1 MLNTNIQK
9 IATSIE
15 TLTLENNN
23 VFISITA
30 FSFLFSFCLFF
41 VTRFLSWMYWSD
53 WGASPRIERAGMDG
67 SHRTTIIN
75 YDVKWPNGI
84 TLDLVRKRIYWVDGK
99 LNIIASANYDGSQR
113 RQILY
118 STDYLRHPFSI
129 TTFEDNIYWSDWDKQ
144 TVFKANKFNG
154 KGVEAVTALHQVS
167 GNKHNIKLIMTGK
180 QLSSQRKV

>member
-1 MLNTNIQK
+1 
-9 IATSIE
+9 
-15 TLTLENNN
+15 
-23 VFISITA
+23 
-30 FSFLFSFCLFF
+30 
-41 VTRFLSWMYWSD
+41 MYWSD

-99 LNIIASANYDGSQR
+99 LNIISSANYDGSQR

-118 STDYLRHPFSI
+118 STEYLRHPFSI
-129 TTFEDNIYWSDWDKQ
+129 TTFEDNIYWTDWDKQ

-154 KGVEAVTALHQVS
+154 EGVRPITALHMVS
-167 GNKHNIKLIMTGK
+167 RM
-180 QLSSQRKV
+180 R